1 MSTKKTF
8 ESFVNSMNE
17 NVDLYKVYKKVSG
30 KYSLRKPS
38 YWGDLFNQRA
48 SIPYRELTKYDKELH
63 SLDVYTTKEL
73 GCHSEYPLQSNFKV
87 QVPQV
92 FVLYCNTE
100 SGELGEY
107 YGMSILVNTEGATYP
122 RYACGM
128 PDFEPELHNFAN
140 GIPESYLNIVTTSA
154 QVLHEQMIVEGQ
166 FSWLTSDTNTQ
177 IGSERQNMITVF
189 MYDNMGNKWTEKDYD
204 GYGEFGGMD
213 YYDLVATMNGY
224 TEEDVKTMKGSFKAL
239 RQLGIDLAFG
249 KIKTKDKKKKTLFP
263 ALVEDPRFNWK
274 RHDFTQEAESD
285 PNQSWYQEEE
295 SDDDYDDD
303 YENGWYE
310 SNTVTEATVVM
321 DAIDPKSKTLKK
333 LLKKYNVKLKVLTM
347 NGPGGGWPEV
357 EMTGSREDLQSI
369 LADPNGWDDP
379 ELGEYIEESNILE
392 ARSINKISKEFGE
405 TVNKM
410 KDIVKIYI
418 AAEDGSDEKATTRQQ
433 LIDLTKKKKA
443 LTNELDDAVAGK
455 NKDVK
460 LVITEGVMS
469 DIHQMIGNHKSFDTF
484 QKEFFKEYGHKK
496 VMKKTPEFLEWLKAL
511 YNDFDYAAV
520 EAVETIEEKTYNK
533 KSLMKAMKQDDGM
546 IQLGNGQEYII
557 YAYDNGNDD
566 NDDMWG
572 DKTIFA
578 LDQDGGE
585 HEVKYTD
592 IVSYNESA
600 VNEAAKPKEVKAV
613 EKLIKAKGEEHFDV
627 EGTWLFNHNSYNDDQ
642 EETVQFSW
650 DAENGY
656 DVTDED
662 GRELYVGTDVKAAVK
677 AFKSVVDESA
687 VNEFGPMAGSG
698 NRNYSTN
705 DLVDRIGDLEDI
717 LISDRKAEREWEE
730 MSQNYLDGEK
740 GSEYWG
746 DLEDHE
752 IQDAITDAESLM
764 KKYRIKESVVNEG
777 NGQTVKE
784 FGDLLALLLDEDSGM
799 DIERAILAMDPK
811 KARVLEKQISTLYK
825 RLFDLTNQGF
835 DLREDSSAVVESAI
849 NEAKRAGL
857 SKKETLK
864 VAQKFADALTKLDGK
879 KYTVSSDYEEDSFD
893 LDVDGEE
900 YAGGSYN
907 INDDG
912 SVVNMA
918 TWNRK
923 TNVSPTYG
931 NMDDDIKTIIKTIKN
946 LKESLVAQYKRVMP
960 ENEASAF
967 ESKIQIK
974 RRYTDNHPAQ
984 TSGKTARVRNA
995 MIEALADGV
1004 LTEEE
1009 FNNILKE
1016 KSIDN
1021 KRWMKRNS
1029 KYFTVSE
1036 NGIGLSKFGKRILT
1050 GIKPVVNLTLESFI
1064 AEKANISGA
1073 YNDLENLLGTDMETM
1088 DDFQRI
1094 ENDGTWEEMSDF
1106 IEMAGDA
1113 EVLRRHKFKSQK
1125 DIDKLAKYV
1134 MGESV
1139 VNEAVSKSTKIY
1151 QIATPAPQSQLV
1163 LDLEELFSVY
1173 TGTDYR
1179 SIVPDFEED
1188 EGYES
1193 VLMFNL
1199 SKSDIKKIEDNIAD
1213 VLIWEYSIK
1222 KGKTITESVVN
1233 EANYIK
1239 FKGKKVDISSLEMED
1254 VDMKDYPDFSDAYFS
1269 YGEYSNGKEMTD
1281 EELSDFTDDNG
1292 DLANELAH
1300 DSLH

>member
-73 GCHSEYPLQSNFKV
+73 GCHNEYPLQSNFKV

-140 GIPESYLNIVTTSA
+140 GIPESYLNIVTTGA
-154 QVLHEQMIVEGQ
+154 QLLHEQMIVEGQ

-189 MYDNMGNKWTEKDYD
+189 MYDNMGNKWTEKDYE
-204 GYGEFGGMD
+204 GYGSFGGMD

-224 TEEDVKTMKGSFKAL
+224 TEEDVKTMKGSFKEL

-310 SNTVTEATVVM
+310 SNVTEAQKQLTIKDVEKAWDSVYGEDFEYEYAGVYGEIKRKYKGKITKAELHVLWYNKYGEDLQDEHSGFLDKLEENLNEATVVM
-321 DAIDPKSKTLKK
+321 DAMDPKSKILKK
-333 LLKKYNVKLKVLTM
+333 LLKKHKVTMKVLDPS
-347 NGPGGGWPEV
+347 GPSGWPEV
-357 EMTGSREDLQSI
+357 ELTGSREDLQSV

-496 VMKKTPEFLEWLKAL
+496 VMKKTPEFLQWLKAL
-511 YNDFDYAAV
+511 YNDFEYMAG
-520 EAVETIEEKTYNK
+520 EAIEEKYTK
-533 KSLMKAMKQDDGM
+533 KSLLKKLGDADDAM
-546 IQLGNGQEYII
+546 IQTGNGKEYII
-557 YAYDNGNDD
+557 YNPDSNNDD
-566 NDDMWG
+566 NAAMWH
-572 DKTIFA
+572 DKSVFA
-578 LDQDGGE
+578 VDQDGEE
-585 HEVKYTD
+585 HEIAYKD
-592 IVSYNESA
+592 IGLVMVESV
-600 VNEAAKPKEVKAV
+600 VNEALSKEQKMVETFLNKIAKE
-613 EKLIKAKGEEHFDV
+613 FD
-627 EGTWLFNHNSYNDDQ
+627 
-642 EETVQFSW
+642 
-650 DAENGY
+650 
-656 DVTDED
+656 
-662 GRELYVGTDVKAAVK
+662 
-677 AFKSVVDESA
+677 
-687 VNEFGPMAGSG
+687 
-698 NRNYSTN
+698 YS
-705 DLVDRIGDLEDI
+705 
-717 LISDRKAEREWEE
+717 
-730 MSQNYLDGEK
+730 
-740 GSEYWG
+740 
-746 DLEDHE
+746 
-752 IQDAITDAESLM
+752 IQDAVRFVKETISKMGLD
-764 KKYRIKESVVNEG
+764 ESVVNEG

-784 FGDLLALLLDEDSGM
+784 FGDLLALLLDEDNGM

-825 RLFDLTNQGF
+825 RLFDLTNDGF
-835 DLREDSSAVVESAI
+835 NLRED
-849 NEAKRAGL
+849 N
-857 SKKETLK
+857 
-864 VAQKFADALTKLDGK
+864 
-879 KYTVSSDYEEDSFD
+879 
-893 LDVDGEE
+893 
-900 YAGGSYN
+900 
-907 INDDG
+907 
-912 SVVNMA
+912 
-918 TWNRK
+918 
-923 TNVSPTYG
+923 
-931 NMDDDIKTIIKTIKN
+931 
-946 LKESLVAQYKRVMP
+946 
-960 ENEASAF
+960 
-967 ESKIQIK
+967 
-974 RRYTDNHPAQ
+974 
-984 TSGKTARVRNA
+984 
-995 MIEALADGV
+995 
-1004 LTEEE
+1004 
-1009 FNNILKE
+1009 
-1016 KSIDN
+1016 SI
-1021 KRWMKRNS
+1021 
-1029 KYFTVSE
+1029 
-1036 NGIGLSKFGKRILT
+1036 
-1050 GIKPVVNLTLESFI
+1050 
-1064 AEKANISGA
+1064 
-1073 YNDLENLLGTDMETM
+1073 
-1088 DDFQRI
+1088 
-1094 ENDGTWEEMSDF
+1094 
-1106 IEMAGDA
+1106 
-1113 EVLRRHKFKSQK
+1113 
-1125 DIDKLAKYV
+1125 
-1134 MGESV
+1134 
-1139 VNEAVSKSTKIY
+1139 VNEAVSRDTKIY
-1151 QIATPAPQSQLV
+1151 QIATPAPQSML
-1163 LDLEELFSVY
+1163 LEELEELF
-1173 TGTDYR
+1173 GDDYR
-1179 SIVPDFEED
+1179 NIVTEFKED

-1222 KGKTITESVVN
+1222 KGKKITESVVTEAKNDGNLDTIADYVKQVLDDGKSFMDIGKKLKGSYKYDFSTGMMPMYIIPVSGNKIVIINKKYVENGQADRVVGDIAIGLMESMVTEAKGFKNDEDFEEFLKEIDAMPEREVRKIMGKEYIDTPGFYQDEKDNYDDVIDFMISNMGANIYHQLEQWWELNVMKPGLRESKIQIKRRYTDNHPAQTSGRIAKVRNAMIEALADGVLTEEEFNNILKEKSIDNKRWMRRNSKYFTVSENGIGLSKFGKRILTGIKPVVSLTIESFISEKANISGAYNDLEDLLGTDMETMDDFQRIENDGTWEEMSDFIEMAGDVEVLRRYKFKSQKDIDKLAKYIMGESVVN

>member
-73 GCHSEYPLQSNFKV
+73 GCHNEYPLQSNFKV

-140 GIPESYLNIVTTSA
+140 GIPESYLNIVTTGA
-154 QVLHEQMIVEGQ
+154 QMLHEQMIVEGQ

-189 MYDNMGNKWTEKDYD
+189 MYDNMGNKWTEKDYE
-204 GYGEFGGMD
+204 GYGSFGGMD

-224 TEEDVKTMKGSFKAL
+224 TEEDVKTMKGSFKEL

-310 SNTVTEATVVM
+310 SNVTEAQKQLTIKDVEKAWDSAYGEDFEYEYAGVYGEIKRKYKGKITKAELHVLWYNKYGEDLQDEHSGFLDKLEENLNEATVVM

-333 LLKKYNVKLKVLTM
+333 LLKKYNVKMKVLTM
-347 NGPGGGWPEV
+347 NGPGGNWPEV
-357 EMTGSREDLQSI
+357 EMTGSREDLQSV

-496 VMKKTPEFLEWLKAL
+496 VMKKTPEFLQWLKAL
-511 YNDFDYAAV
+511 YNDFEYMAG
-520 EAVETIEEKTYNK
+520 EAIEEKYTK
-533 KSLMKAMKQDDGM
+533 KSLLKKLGDADDAM
-546 IQLGNGQEYII
+546 IQTGNGKEYII
-557 YAYDNGNDD
+557 YNPDSNNDD
-566 NDDMWG
+566 NAEMWH
-572 DKTIFA
+572 DKSVFA
-578 LDQDGGE
+578 VDQDGEE
-585 HEVKYTD
+585 HEIAYKD
-592 IVSYNESA
+592 I
-600 VNEAAKPKEVKAV
+600 
-613 EKLIKAKGEEHFDV
+613 G
-627 EGTWLFNHNSYNDDQ
+627 
-642 EETVQFSW
+642 
-650 DAENGY
+650 
-656 DVTDED
+656 
-662 GRELYVGTDVKAAVK
+662 
-677 AFKSVVDESA
+677 
-687 VNEFGPMAGSG
+687 
-698 NRNYSTN
+698 
-705 DLVDRIGDLEDI
+705 LV
-717 LISDRKAEREWEE
+717 
-730 MSQNYLDGEK
+730 M
-740 GSEYWG
+740 
-746 DLEDHE
+746 
-752 IQDAITDAESLM
+752 
-764 KKYRIKESVVNEG
+764 
-777 NGQTVKE
+777 
-784 FGDLLALLLDEDSGM
+784 
-799 DIERAILAMDPK
+799 
-811 KARVLEKQISTLYK
+811 
-825 RLFDLTNQGF
+825 
-835 DLREDSSAVVESAI
+835 VESAI
-849 NEAKRAGL
+849 NEGVKGYKVGPELKDFDGMDFDKAQYVISNDSDFSSAVDADDWKPMLKIVQNSKYKQKLRKFLIHSDKDMENFAKWL
-857 SKKETLK
+857 SSGDHMKSESVTEAKNDGNLDTI
-864 VAQKFADALTKLDGK
+864 ADYVKQVLDDGK
-879 KYTVSSDYEEDSFD
+879 SFMDIGKKLKGAYKYDFSTGMMPMYIIPVSGNKIVIINKKYVENGQADRVVGDIAIGLMESMVTEAKGFKNDEDFEEF
-893 LDVDGEE
+893 
-900 YAGGSYN
+900 
-907 INDDG
+907 
-912 SVVNMA
+912 
-918 TWNRK
+918 
-923 TNVSPTYG
+923 
-931 NMDDDIKTIIKTIKN
+931 
-946 LKESLVAQYKRVMP
+946 LKEIDAMP
-960 ENEASAF
+960 ERAVRKIMGKEYIDTPGFYQDEKDNYDDVIDFMISNMGANIYHQLEQWWELNVMKPGLR

-984 TSGKTARVRNA
+984 TSGRIAKVRNA

-1021 KRWMKRNS
+1021 KRWMRRNS

-1036 NGIGLSKFGKRILT
+1036 NGISLSKFGKRILT

-1064 AEKANISGA
+1064 
-1073 YNDLENLLGTDMETM
+1073 
-1088 DDFQRI
+1088 
-1094 ENDGTWEEMSDF
+1094 
-1106 IEMAGDA
+1106 
-1113 EVLRRHKFKSQK
+1113 
-1125 DIDKLAKYV
+1125 
-1134 MGESV
+1134 
-1139 VNEAVSKSTKIY
+1139 
-1151 QIATPAPQSQLV
+1151 
-1163 LDLEELFSVY
+1163 
-1173 TGTDYR
+1173 
-1179 SIVPDFEED
+1179 
-1188 EGYES
+1188 
-1193 VLMFNL
+1193 
-1199 SKSDIKKIEDNIAD
+1199 
-1213 VLIWEYSIK
+1213 
-1222 KGKTITESVVN
+1222 N

>member
-38 YWGDLFNQRA
+38 YWGDLFNQRG

-73 GCHSEYPLQSNFKV
+73 GCHNEYPLQSNFKV

-140 GIPESYLNIVTTSA
+140 GIPESYLNIVTTGA
-154 QVLHEQMIVEGQ
+154 QLLHEQMIVEGQ

-189 MYDNMGNKWTEKDYD
+189 MYDNMGNKWTEKDYE
-204 GYGEFGGMD
+204 GYGSFGGMD

-224 TEEDVKTMKGSFKAL
+224 TEEDVKTMKGSFKEL

-310 SNTVTEATVVM
+310 SKVNEAVNSKAYVKAGKLGYNDQFLAGRSLSWTLSVDLGLKATDQFVGPWLGFDHVSLYAIGKKGGTILD
-321 DAIDPKSKTLKK
+321 DALTGKYTYDELKAAASDFLGIK
-333 LLKKYNVKLKVLTM
+333 ESM
-347 NGPGGGWPEV
+347 N
-357 EMTGSREDLQSI
+357 
-369 LADPNGWDDP
+369 
-379 ELGEYIEESNILE
+379 E

-496 VMKKTPEFLEWLKAL
+496 VMKKTPEFLQWLKAL
-511 YNDFDYAAV
+511 YNDFEYTSG
-520 EAVETIEEKTYNK
+520 EAIKEKYTK
-533 KSLMKAMKQDDGM
+533 KSLLKKLGDADDAM
-546 IQLGNGQEYII
+546 IQTGNGKEYII
-557 YAYDNGNDD
+557 YNPDSNNDD
-566 NDDMWG
+566 NAEMWHA
-572 DKTIFA
+572 KSVFA
-578 LDQDGGE
+578 VDQDGEE
-585 HEVKYTD
+585 HEIAYKD
-592 IVSYNESA
+592 IGLVMVESV
-600 VNEAAKPKEVKAV
+600 VNEALSKEQKMVETFLNKIAKE
-613 EKLIKAKGEEHFDV
+613 FD
-627 EGTWLFNHNSYNDDQ
+627 
-642 EETVQFSW
+642 
-650 DAENGY
+650 
-656 DVTDED
+656 
-662 GRELYVGTDVKAAVK
+662 
-677 AFKSVVDESA
+677 
-687 VNEFGPMAGSG
+687 
-698 NRNYSTN
+698 YS
-705 DLVDRIGDLEDI
+705 
-717 LISDRKAEREWEE
+717 
-730 MSQNYLDGEK
+730 
-740 GSEYWG
+740 
-746 DLEDHE
+746 
-752 IQDAITDAESLM
+752 IQDAVRFVKETISKMGLD
-764 KKYRIKESVVNEG
+764 ESVVNEG

-825 RLFDLTNQGF
+825 RLFDLTNDGF
-835 DLREDSSAVVESAI
+835 NLRED
-849 NEAKRAGL
+849 N
-857 SKKETLK
+857 
-864 VAQKFADALTKLDGK
+864 
-879 KYTVSSDYEEDSFD
+879 
-893 LDVDGEE
+893 
-900 YAGGSYN
+900 
-907 INDDG
+907 
-912 SVVNMA
+912 
-918 TWNRK
+918 
-923 TNVSPTYG
+923 
-931 NMDDDIKTIIKTIKN
+931 
-946 LKESLVAQYKRVMP
+946 
-960 ENEASAF
+960 
-967 ESKIQIK
+967 
-974 RRYTDNHPAQ
+974 
-984 TSGKTARVRNA
+984 
-995 MIEALADGV
+995 
-1004 LTEEE
+1004 
-1009 FNNILKE
+1009 
-1016 KSIDN
+1016 SI
-1021 KRWMKRNS
+1021 
-1029 KYFTVSE
+1029 
-1036 NGIGLSKFGKRILT
+1036 
-1050 GIKPVVNLTLESFI
+1050 
-1064 AEKANISGA
+1064 
-1073 YNDLENLLGTDMETM
+1073 
-1088 DDFQRI
+1088 
-1094 ENDGTWEEMSDF
+1094 
-1106 IEMAGDA
+1106 
-1113 EVLRRHKFKSQK
+1113 
-1125 DIDKLAKYV
+1125 
-1134 MGESV
+1134 
-1139 VNEAVSKSTKIY
+1139 VNEAVSRDTKIY
-1151 QIATPAPQSQLV
+1151 QIATPAPQSMIKEE
-1163 LDLEELFSVY
+1163 LEELF
-1173 TGTDYR
+1173 GDDYR
-1179 SIVPDFEED
+1179 NIVTEFKED

-1222 KGKTITESVVN
+1222 KGKTITESVVTEAKNDGNLDTIADYVKQVLDDGKSFMDIGKKLKGSYKYDFSTGMMPMYIIPVSGNKIVIINKKYVENGQADRIVGDIAIGLMESKIQIKRRYTDNHPAQTSGRIAKVRNAMIEALADGILTEEEFNNILKEKSIDNKRWMRRNSKYFTVSENGIGLSKFGKRILTGIKPVVPVVSLTIESFISEKANISGAYNDLEDLLGTDMETMDDFQRIENDGTWEEMSDFIEMAGDVEVLRRYKFKSQKDIDKLAKYIMGESVVN

>member
-38 YWGDLFNQRA
+38 YWGDLFNQRG

-140 GIPESYLNIVTTSA
+140 GIPESYLNIVTTGA
-154 QVLHEQMIVEGQ
+154 QLLHEQMIVEGQ

-189 MYDNMGNKWTEKDYD
+189 MYDNMGNKWTEKDYE
-204 GYGEFGGMD
+204 GYGSFGGMD

-224 TEEDVKTMKGSFKAL
+224 TEEDVKTMKGSFKEL

-310 SNTVTEATVVM
+310 SKVTEAQKQLTIKDVEKAWDSVYGEDFEYEYAGVYGEIKRKYKGKITKAELHVLWYNKYGEDLQDEHSGFLDKLEENLNEATVVM
-321 DAIDPKSKTLKK
+321 DAMDPKSKILKK
-333 LLKKYNVKLKVLTM
+333 LLKKHKVTMKVLDPS
-347 NGPGGGWPEV
+347 GPSGWPEV
-357 EMTGSREDLQSI
+357 ELTGSREDLQSV

-496 VMKKTPEFLEWLKAL
+496 VMKKTPEFLQWLKAL
-511 YNDFDYAAV
+511 YNDFEYMAG
-520 EAVETIEEKTYNK
+520 EAIEEKYTK
-533 KSLMKAMKQDDGM
+533 KSLLKKLGDADDAM
-546 IQLGNGQEYII
+546 IQTGNGKEYII
-557 YAYDNGNDD
+557 YNPDSNNDD
-566 NDDMWG
+566 NAEMWH
-572 DKTIFA
+572 DKSVFA
-578 LDQDGGE
+578 VDQDGEE
-585 HEVKYTD
+585 HEIAYKD
-592 IVSYNESA
+592 I
-600 VNEAAKPKEVKAV
+600 
-613 EKLIKAKGEEHFDV
+613 G
-627 EGTWLFNHNSYNDDQ
+627 
-642 EETVQFSW
+642 
-650 DAENGY
+650 
-656 DVTDED
+656 
-662 GRELYVGTDVKAAVK
+662 
-677 AFKSVVDESA
+677 
-687 VNEFGPMAGSG
+687 
-698 NRNYSTN
+698 
-705 DLVDRIGDLEDI
+705 LV
-717 LISDRKAEREWEE
+717 
-730 MSQNYLDGEK
+730 MV
-740 GSEYWG
+740 
-746 DLEDHE
+746 
-752 IQDAITDAESLM
+752 
-764 KKYRIKESVVNEG
+764 ESVVNEALSKEQKMVETFL
-777 NGQTVKE
+777 NKIAKEFDYSIQDAVRFVKE
-784 FGDLLALLLDEDSGM
+784 TISKMGLD
-799 DIERAILAMDPK
+799 
-811 KARVLEKQISTLYK
+811 
-825 RLFDLTNQGF
+825 
-835 DLREDSSAVVESAI
+835 
-849 NEAKRAGL
+849 
-857 SKKETLK
+857 
-864 VAQKFADALTKLDGK
+864 
-879 KYTVSSDYEEDSFD
+879 
-893 LDVDGEE
+893 
-900 YAGGSYN
+900 
-907 INDDG
+907 
-912 SVVNMA
+912 
-918 TWNRK
+918 
-923 TNVSPTYG
+923 
-931 NMDDDIKTIIKTIKN
+931 
-946 LKESLVAQYKRVMP
+946 
-960 ENEASAF
+960 
-967 ESKIQIK
+967 
-974 RRYTDNHPAQ
+974 
-984 TSGKTARVRNA
+984 
-995 MIEALADGV
+995 
-1004 LTEEE
+1004 
-1009 FNNILKE
+1009 
-1016 KSIDN
+1016 
-1021 KRWMKRNS
+1021 
-1029 KYFTVSE
+1029 
-1036 NGIGLSKFGKRILT
+1036 
-1050 GIKPVVNLTLESFI
+1050 
-1064 AEKANISGA
+1064 
-1073 YNDLENLLGTDMETM
+1073 
-1088 DDFQRI
+1088 
-1094 ENDGTWEEMSDF
+1094 
-1106 IEMAGDA
+1106 
-1113 EVLRRHKFKSQK
+1113 
-1125 DIDKLAKYV
+1125 
-1134 MGESV
+1134 ESV
-1139 VNEAVSKSTKIY
+1139 VNEAVSRDTKIY
-1151 QIATPAPQSQLV
+1151 QIATPAPQSML
-1163 LDLEELFSVY
+1163 LEELEELF
-1173 TGTDYR
+1173 GDDYR
-1179 SIVPDFEED
+1179 NIVTEFKED

-1222 KGKTITESVVN
+1222 KGKKITESVVTEAKNDGNLDTIADYVKQVLDDGKSFMDIGKKLKGAYKYDFSTGMMPMYIIPVSGNKIVIINKKYVENGQADRVVGDIAIGLMESMVTEARGFKNDEDFEEFLKEIDAMPEREVRKIMGKEYIDTPGFYQDEKDNYDDVIDFMISNMGANIYHQLEQWWELNVMKPGLRESKIQIKRRYTDNHPAQTSGRIAKVRNAMIEALADGVLTEEEFNNILKEKSIDNKRWMRRNSKYFTVSENGIGLSKFGKRILTGIKPVVSLTIESFISEKADISGAYNDLEDLLGTDMETMDDFQRIENDGTWEEMSDFIEMAGDVEVFRRYKFKSQKDIDKLAKYIMGESVVN

>member
-8 ESFVNSMNE
+8 ENFVNSMNE

-48 SIPYRELTKYDKELH
+48 SIPYRELRKFDKELN

-73 GCHSEYPLQSNFKV
+73 GCHNEYPLQSNFKV

-100 SGELGEY
+100 GGELGEF

-140 GIPESYLNIVTTSA
+140 GIPESYLNIVTTGA
-154 QVLHEQMIVEGQ
+154 QLLHEQMIVEGQ

-177 IGSERQNMITVF
+177 IGSEKQNMITVF
-189 MYDNMGNKWTEKDYD
+189 MYDNMGNKWTEKDYE

-285 PNQSWYQEEE
+285 PNQSWFQEEE

-310 SNTVTEATVVM
+310 SKVTEATVVM

-333 LLKKYNVKLKVLTM
+333 LLKKYNVKMKVLTM
-347 NGPGGGWPEV
+347 NGPGGGHPEV
-357 EMTGSREDLQSI
+357 EMTGSREDLQSV

-433 LIDLTKKKKA
+433 LIDLTQKKKA
-443 LTNELDDAVAGK
+443 LVKELDDAVAGK

-460 LVITEGVMS
+460 LVISEGVMS

-511 YNDFDYAAV
+511 YNDFEYAV
-520 EAVETIEEKTYNK
+520 EEKYTK
-533 KSLMKAMKQDDGM
+533 KSLLKKLGDADDAM
-546 IQLGNGQEYII
+546 IQTGNGKEYII
-557 YAYDNGNDD
+557 YNPDSNNDD
-566 NDDMWG
+566 NAAMWH
-572 DKTIFA
+572 DKSVFA

-585 HEVKYTD
+585 HEIAYKD
-592 IVSYNESA
+592 IGLVMVESA
-600 VNEAAKPKEVKAV
+600 VNEA
-613 EKLIKAKGEEHFDV
+613 
-627 EGTWLFNHNSYNDDQ
+627 
-642 EETVQFSW
+642 
-650 DAENGY
+650 
-656 DVTDED
+656 
-662 GRELYVGTDVKAAVK
+662 
-677 AFKSVVDESA
+677 
-687 VNEFGPMAGSG
+687 
-698 NRNYSTN
+698 
-705 DLVDRIGDLEDI
+705 
-717 LISDRKAEREWEE
+717 
-730 MSQNYLDGEK
+730 
-740 GSEYWG
+740 
-746 DLEDHE
+746 
-752 IQDAITDAESLM
+752 
-764 KKYRIKESVVNEG
+764 

-784 FGDLLALLLDEDSGM
+784 FGDLLALLLDEDSGL
-799 DIERAILAMDPK
+799 DIERAIIEMDPK
-811 KARVLEKQISTLYK
+811 KARVLQKQISTLYK
-825 RLFDLTNQGF
+825 KLFDLTNDGF
-835 DLREDSSAVVESAI
+835 NLREDNSI
-849 NEAKRAGL
+849 
-857 SKKETLK
+857 
-864 VAQKFADALTKLDGK
+864 
-879 KYTVSSDYEEDSFD
+879 
-893 LDVDGEE
+893 
-900 YAGGSYN
+900 
-907 INDDG
+907 
-912 SVVNMA
+912 VN
-918 TWNRK
+918 
-923 TNVSPTYG
+923 
-931 NMDDDIKTIIKTIKN
+931 
-946 LKESLVAQYKRVMP
+946 
-960 ENEASAF
+960 
-967 ESKIQIK
+967 
-974 RRYTDNHPAQ
+974 
-984 TSGKTARVRNA
+984 
-995 MIEALADGV
+995 
-1004 LTEEE
+1004 
-1009 FNNILKE
+1009 
-1016 KSIDN
+1016 
-1021 KRWMKRNS
+1021 
-1029 KYFTVSE
+1029 
-1036 NGIGLSKFGKRILT
+1036 
-1050 GIKPVVNLTLESFI
+1050 
-1064 AEKANISGA
+1064 
-1073 YNDLENLLGTDMETM
+1073 
-1088 DDFQRI
+1088 
-1094 ENDGTWEEMSDF
+1094 
-1106 IEMAGDA
+1106 
-1113 EVLRRHKFKSQK
+1113 
-1125 DIDKLAKYV
+1125 
-1134 MGESV
+1134 ESV
-1139 VNEAVSKSTKIY
+1139 SRSTKIY

-1179 SIVPDFEED
+1179 SIVIEFKED

-1222 KGKTITESVVN
+1222 KGKTITESVVAEDIETIGN
-1233 EANYIK
+1233 LNHMAHTDLERIADYADMIKDRMSKGQDLDAWMYHKISDSVSNLNSVHDTMDGTDGVVESKIQIKRRYTDNHPAQTSGRIAKVRNAMIEALADGVLTEEEFNNILKEKSIDNKRWMRRNSKYFTVSENGISLSKFGKRILTGIKPVVSLTLESFISENTESVVTEKEGVKHYTEDGKEWTGPTHKMPDGTLMTQNPHNEDSEKLFHKEDLKESTINEWGSSDQNIFNKSMHKEMGSPRKMPSPFDDKLRDVAADNVDHYWDDWDEYDTDRDGLIDNAVRGYLRSFFKKDFEMMQKMFASNNITEANYIK

-1281 EELSDFTDDNG
+1281 EELSNFTDDNL

>member
-128 PDFEPELHNFAN
+128 PDFEPELHNFVN
-140 GIPESYLNIVTTSA
+140 GIPESYLNIVTTGA
-154 QVLHEQMIVEGQ
+154 QLLHEQMIVEGQ

-189 MYDNMGNKWTEKDYD
+189 MYDNIGNKWTEKDYE

-224 TEEDVKTMKGSFKAL
+224 TEEDVKTMKGSFKEL

-274 RHDFTQEAESD
+274 RHDFTEEAESD
-285 PNQSWYQEEE
+285 PNQSWYQEPEY
-295 SDDDYDDD
+295 DDYEDDDD

-310 SNTVTEATVVM
+310 SKVTEAKKLTIKDVEKAWDFSYGEDFEYEYGSVYVEIMGKYKGKITKDELAKIWDDKYGEDLQSEHGGFFDKLDENLNEATVVM

-333 LLKKYNVKLKVLTM
+333 LLKKYNVKMKVLTM
-347 NGPGGGWPEV
+347 NGPGGNWPEV
-357 EMTGSREDLQSI
+357 EMTGSREDLQSV

-418 AAEDGSDEKATTRQQ
+418 AAEDGSDEKAATRQQ
-433 LIDLTKKKKA
+433 LIDLTAKKKA

-460 LVITEGVMS
+460 LVISEGVMS
-469 DIHQMIGNHKSFDTF
+469 DIHKMIGNHKSFDTF

-511 YNDFDYAAV
+511 YNDFEYTSG
-520 EAVETIEEKTYNK
+520 EAVEERYTK
-533 KSLMKAMKQDDGM
+533 KSLLKKLGDADDAM
-546 IQLGNGQEYII
+546 IQTGNGKEYII
-557 YAYDNGNDD
+557 YNPDSNNDD
-566 NDDMWG
+566 NAAMWH
-572 DKTIFA
+572 DKSVFA

-585 HEVKYTD
+585 HEIAYKD
-592 IVSYNESA
+592 IGLVMVESA
-600 VNEAAKPKEVKAV
+600 VNE
-613 EKLIKAKGEEHFDV
+613 DV
-627 EGTWLFNHNSYNDDQ
+627 Y
-642 EETVQFSW
+642 
-650 DAENGY
+650 A
-656 DVTDED
+656 
-662 GRELYVGTDVKAAVK
+662 
-677 AFKSVVDESA
+677 
-687 VNEFGPMAGSG
+687 
-698 NRNYSTN
+698 
-705 DLVDRIGDLEDI
+705 DLEDTI
-717 LISDRKAEREWEE
+717 SNMEFDAYQNLASEFGIDAEDPNEMMDFIQNELDKKGAKLLIK
-730 MSQNYLDGEK
+730 NIEK
-740 GSEYWG
+740 GVY
-746 DLEDHE
+746 
-752 IQDAITDAESLM
+752 
-764 KKYRIKESVVNEG
+764 
-777 NGQTVKE
+777 
-784 FGDLLALLLDEDSGM
+784 
-799 DIERAILAMDPK
+799 
-811 KARVLEKQISTLYK
+811 
-825 RLFDLTNQGF
+825 
-835 DLREDSSAVVESAI
+835 
-849 NEAKRAGL
+849 
-857 SKKETLK
+857 
-864 VAQKFADALTKLDGK
+864 
-879 KYTVSSDYEEDSFD
+879 
-893 LDVDGEE
+893 
-900 YAGGSYN
+900 
-907 INDDG
+907 
-912 SVVNMA
+912 
-918 TWNRK
+918 
-923 TNVSPTYG
+923 
-931 NMDDDIKTIIKTIKN
+931 
-946 LKESLVAQYKRVMP
+946 ESLVNEKDDAGDHLDNLADLVGKAKDFFAIGKELKAGKYKYDYSDSMMPMYTIKADGFKFAILNKRYVDGGDREVGEIAIGLMESMVIEAKGFKNDEDFEEFLKEIDAMP
-960 ENEASAF
+960 ERAVRKIMGKEYIDTPGFYQDEKDNYDDVIDFMISNMGANIYHQLEQWWELNVMKPGLR

-984 TSGKTARVRNA
+984 TSGRTAKVRNA

-1021 KRWMKRNS
+1021 KRWMRRNS

-1050 GIKPVVNLTLESFI
+1050 GIKPVVSLTLESFI
-1064 AEKANISGA
+1064 
-1073 YNDLENLLGTDMETM
+1073 
-1088 DDFQRI
+1088 
-1094 ENDGTWEEMSDF
+1094 
-1106 IEMAGDA
+1106 
-1113 EVLRRHKFKSQK
+1113 
-1125 DIDKLAKYV
+1125 
-1134 MGESV
+1134 
-1139 VNEAVSKSTKIY
+1139 
-1151 QIATPAPQSQLV
+1151 
-1163 LDLEELFSVY
+1163 
-1173 TGTDYR
+1173 
-1179 SIVPDFEED
+1179 
-1188 EGYES
+1188 
-1193 VLMFNL
+1193 
-1199 SKSDIKKIEDNIAD
+1199 
-1213 VLIWEYSIK
+1213 
-1222 KGKTITESVVN
+1222 N

-1254 VDMKDYPDFSDAYFS
+1254 VDMKDYPDFTDAFFS

-1281 EELSDFTDDNG
+1281 EELSDFTDDNP

>member
-140 GIPESYLNIVTTSA
+140 GIPESYLNIVTTGA
-154 QVLHEQMIVEGQ
+154 QLLHEQMIVEGQ
-166 FSWLTSDTNTQ
+166 FSWLTYDTNTQ

-189 MYDNMGNKWTEKDYD
+189 MYDNMGNKWTEKDYE

-224 TEEDVKTMKGSFKAL
+224 TEEDVKTMKGSFKEL

-274 RHDFTQEAESD
+274 RHDFTEEAESD
-285 PNQSWYQEEE
+285 PNQSWYQEPEY
-295 SDDDYDDD
+295 DDYEDDDD

-310 SNTVTEATVVM
+310 SKVTEAKKLTIKDVEKAWDFSYGEDFEYEYGSVYVEIMGKYKGKITKDELAKIWDDKYGEDLQSEHGGFFDKLDENLNEATVVM

-333 LLKKYNVKLKVLTM
+333 LLKKYNVKMKVLTM
-347 NGPGGGWPEV
+347 NGPGGNWPEV
-357 EMTGSREDLQSI
+357 EMTGSREDLQSV

-418 AAEDGSDEKATTRQQ
+418 AAEDGSDEKAATRQQ
-433 LIDLTKKKKA
+433 LIDLTAKKKA

-460 LVITEGVMS
+460 LVISEGVMS

-511 YNDFDYAAV
+511 YNDFEYTSG
-520 EAVETIEEKTYNK
+520 EAVEERYTK
-533 KSLMKAMKQDDGM
+533 KSLLKKLGDADDAM
-546 IQLGNGQEYII
+546 IQTGNGKEYII
-557 YAYDNGNDD
+557 YNPDSNNDD
-566 NDDMWG
+566 NAAMWH
-572 DKTIFA
+572 DKSVFA

-585 HEVKYTD
+585 HEIAYKD
-592 IVSYNESA
+592 IGLVMVESA
-600 VNEAAKPKEVKAV
+600 VNE
-613 EKLIKAKGEEHFDV
+613 DV
-627 EGTWLFNHNSYNDDQ
+627 Y
-642 EETVQFSW
+642 
-650 DAENGY
+650 A
-656 DVTDED
+656 
-662 GRELYVGTDVKAAVK
+662 
-677 AFKSVVDESA
+677 
-687 VNEFGPMAGSG
+687 
-698 NRNYSTN
+698 
-705 DLVDRIGDLEDI
+705 DLEDA
-717 LISDRKAEREWEE
+717 ISDMEPDAYQNLAFEFGIDAEDPNE
-730 MSQNYLDGEK
+730 MMDFIQNELDKKGAKLLIKNIEK
-740 GSEYWG
+740 GVY
-746 DLEDHE
+746 
-752 IQDAITDAESLM
+752 
-764 KKYRIKESVVNEG
+764 
-777 NGQTVKE
+777 
-784 FGDLLALLLDEDSGM
+784 
-799 DIERAILAMDPK
+799 
-811 KARVLEKQISTLYK
+811 
-825 RLFDLTNQGF
+825 
-835 DLREDSSAVVESAI
+835 
-849 NEAKRAGL
+849 
-857 SKKETLK
+857 
-864 VAQKFADALTKLDGK
+864 
-879 KYTVSSDYEEDSFD
+879 
-893 LDVDGEE
+893 
-900 YAGGSYN
+900 
-907 INDDG
+907 
-912 SVVNMA
+912 
-918 TWNRK
+918 
-923 TNVSPTYG
+923 
-931 NMDDDIKTIIKTIKN
+931 
-946 LKESLVAQYKRVMP
+946 ESLVNEKDDAGDHLDNLADLVGKAKDFFAIGKELKAGKYKYDYSDSMMPMYTIKADGFKFAILNKRYVDGGDREVGEIAIGLMESMVIEAKGFKNDEDFEEFLKEIDAMP
-960 ENEASAF
+960 ERAVRKIMGKEYIDTPGFYQDEKDNYDDVIDFMISNMGANIYHQLEQWWELNVMKPGLR

-984 TSGKTARVRNA
+984 TSGRTAKVRNA

-1021 KRWMKRNS
+1021 KRWMRRNS

-1050 GIKPVVNLTLESFI
+1050 GIKPVVSLTLESFI
-1064 AEKANISGA
+1064 
-1073 YNDLENLLGTDMETM
+1073 
-1088 DDFQRI
+1088 
-1094 ENDGTWEEMSDF
+1094 
-1106 IEMAGDA
+1106 
-1113 EVLRRHKFKSQK
+1113 
-1125 DIDKLAKYV
+1125 
-1134 MGESV
+1134 
-1139 VNEAVSKSTKIY
+1139 
-1151 QIATPAPQSQLV
+1151 
-1163 LDLEELFSVY
+1163 
-1173 TGTDYR
+1173 
-1179 SIVPDFEED
+1179 
-1188 EGYES
+1188 
-1193 VLMFNL
+1193 
-1199 SKSDIKKIEDNIAD
+1199 
-1213 VLIWEYSIK
+1213 
-1222 KGKTITESVVN
+1222 N

-1254 VDMKDYPDFSDAYFS
+1254 VDMKDYPDFTDAFFS

-1281 EELSDFTDDNG
+1281 EELSDFTDDNP

>member
-73 GCHSEYPLQSNFKV
+73 GCHNEYPMQSNFKV

-128 PDFEPELHNFAN
+128 PDFEPELHNFVN
-140 GIPESYLNIVTTSA
+140 GIPESYLNIVTTGA
-154 QVLHEQMIVEGQ
+154 QLLHEQMIAEGQ
-166 FSWLTSDTNTQ
+166 FSWMTQDTGDQ
-177 IGSERQNMITVF
+177 IGSEPQNIIDVY
-189 MYDNMGNKWTEKDYD
+189 MYDNQGNSWKERDYE
-204 GYGEFGGMD
+204 GYGKFGGMD

-224 TEEDVKTMKGSFKAL
+224 TEEDVKTMKGSFKEL

-249 KIKTKDKKKKTLFP
+249 KIKTKDKKRKTLFP
-263 ALVEDPRFNWK
+263 ALVTDPRFNWK

-295 SDDDYDDD
+295 YDD
-303 YENGWYE
+303 YEDDYGWDE

-405 TVNKM
+405 TVGKM

-433 LIDLTKKKKA
+433 LVDLTQKKKA
-443 LTNELDDAVAGK
+443 LVKELDDAVAGK
-455 NKDVK
+455 DKDVK
-460 LVITEGVMS
+460 LVISEGVMS

-511 YNDFDYAAV
+511 YNDFEYAV
-520 EAVETIEEKTYNK
+520 EEKYTK
-533 KSLMKAMKQDDGM
+533 KSLLKKLGDADDAM
-546 IQLGNGQEYII
+546 IQTGNGKEYII
-557 YAYDNGNDD
+557 YNPDSNNDD
-566 NDDMWG
+566 NAAMWH
-572 DKTIFA
+572 DKSVFA
-578 LDQDGGE
+578 VDQDGEE
-585 HEVKYTD
+585 HEIAYKDIGLVMVESTVTEAVKYIDTD
-592 IVSYNESA
+592 KTVDGNKLVKFS
-600 VNEAAKPKEVKAV
+600 KPISRDKW
-613 EKLIKAKGEEHFDV
+613 IKANKDKV
-627 EGTWLFNHNSYNDDQ
+627 ISVPNSTVINTDQ
-642 EETVQFSW
+642 
-650 DAENGY
+650 
-656 DVTDED
+656 
-662 GRELYVGTDVKAAVK
+662 GREVG
-677 AFKSVVDESA
+677 SSR
-687 VNEFGPMAGSG
+687 GP
-698 NRNYSTN
+698 YY
-705 DLVDRIGDLEDI
+705 
-717 LISDRKAEREWEE
+717 LI
-730 MSQNYLDGEK
+730 
-740 GSEYWG
+740 
-746 DLEDHE
+746 
-752 IQDAITDAESLM
+752 
-764 KKYRIKESVVNEG
+764 IKESVVTEAKNDGNLDTIADYVQQVLDDGKSFMDIGKKLKGAYKYDFSTGMMPMYIIPVSGNKIVIINKKYVE
-777 NGQTVKE
+777 NGQADRIV
-784 FGDLLALLLDEDSGM
+784 GD
-799 DIERAILAMDPK
+799 IAIGLM
-811 KARVLEKQISTLYK
+811 
-825 RLFDLTNQGF
+825 
-835 DLREDSSAVVESAI
+835 ESHV
-849 NEAKRAGL
+849 
-857 SKKETLK
+857 T
-864 VAQKFADALTKLDGK
+864 
-879 KYTVSSDYEEDSFD
+879 
-893 LDVDGEE
+893 
-900 YAGGSYN
+900 
-907 INDDG
+907 
-912 SVVNMA
+912 
-918 TWNRK
+918 
-923 TNVSPTYG
+923 
-931 NMDDDIKTIIKTIKN
+931 
-946 LKESLVAQYKRVMP
+946 
-960 ENEASAF
+960 

-984 TSGKTARVRNA
+984 TSGRTAKVRNA
-995 MIEALADGV
+995 MIEALADGI

-1021 KRWMKRNS
+1021 KRWMRRNS

-1036 NGIGLSKFGKRILT
+1036 NGISLSKYGKRILT
-1050 GIKPVVNLTLESFI
+1050 GIKPVVSLTLESFI
-1064 AEKANISGA
+1064 SEKANISGA
-1073 YNDLENLLGTDMETM
+1073 YNDLEHLLGTDMETM

-1106 IEMAGDA
+1106 IEMAGDV

-1125 DIDKLAKYV
+1125 DIDKLAKYI
-1134 MGESV
+1134 MG
-1139 VNEAVSKSTKIY
+1139 
-1151 QIATPAPQSQLV
+1151 
-1163 LDLEELFSVY
+1163 
-1173 TGTDYR
+1173 
-1179 SIVPDFEED
+1179 
-1188 EGYES
+1188 
-1193 VLMFNL
+1193 
-1199 SKSDIKKIEDNIAD
+1199 
-1213 VLIWEYSIK
+1213 
-1222 KGKTITESVVN
+1222 ESVVN

-1254 VDMKDYPDFSDAYFS
+1254 VDMKDYPDFTDAFFS

-1281 EELSDFTDDNG
+1281 EELSDFQDENM

>member
-73 GCHSEYPLQSNFKV
+73 GCHNEYPLQSNFKV

-128 PDFEPELHNFAN
+128 PDFEPELHNFVN
-140 GIPESYLNIVTTSA
+140 GIPESYLNIVTTGA
-154 QVLHEQMIVEGQ
+154 QLLHEQMIVEGQ

-189 MYDNMGNKWTEKDYD
+189 MYDNMGNKWTEKDYE

-224 TEEDVKTMKGSFKAL
+224 TEEDVKTMKGSFKEL

-274 RHDFTQEAESD
+274 RHDFTEEAESD
-285 PNQSWYQEEE
+285 PNQSWYQEPEY
-295 SDDDYDDD
+295 DDYEDDDD

-310 SNTVTEATVVM
+310 SKVTEAKKLTIKDVEKAWDFSYGEDFEYEYGSVYVEIMGKYKGKITKDELAKIWDDKYGEDLQSEHGGFFDKLDENLNEATVVM

-333 LLKKYNVKLKVLTM
+333 LLKKYNVKMKVLTM
-347 NGPGGGWPEV
+347 NGPGGNWPEV
-357 EMTGSREDLQSI
+357 EMTGSREDLQSV

-418 AAEDGSDEKATTRQQ
+418 AAEDGSDEKAATRQQ
-433 LIDLTKKKKA
+433 LIDLTAKKKA

-460 LVITEGVMS
+460 LVISEGVMS

-511 YNDFDYAAV
+511 YNDFEYTSG
-520 EAVETIEEKTYNK
+520 EAVEERYTK
-533 KSLMKAMKQDDGM
+533 KSLLKKLGDADDAM
-546 IQLGNGQEYII
+546 IQTGNGKEYII
-557 YAYDNGNDD
+557 YNPDSNNDD
-566 NDDMWG
+566 NAAMWH
-572 DKTIFA
+572 DKSVFA

-585 HEVKYTD
+585 HEIAYKD
-592 IVSYNESA
+592 IGLVMVESA
-600 VNEAAKPKEVKAV
+600 VNE
-613 EKLIKAKGEEHFDV
+613 DV
-627 EGTWLFNHNSYNDDQ
+627 Y
-642 EETVQFSW
+642 
-650 DAENGY
+650 A
-656 DVTDED
+656 
-662 GRELYVGTDVKAAVK
+662 
-677 AFKSVVDESA
+677 
-687 VNEFGPMAGSG
+687 
-698 NRNYSTN
+698 
-705 DLVDRIGDLEDI
+705 DLEDTI
-717 LISDRKAEREWEE
+717 SNMEFDAYQNLASEFGIDAEDPNEMMDFIQNELDKKGAKLLIK
-730 MSQNYLDGEK
+730 NIEK
-740 GSEYWG
+740 GVY
-746 DLEDHE
+746 
-752 IQDAITDAESLM
+752 
-764 KKYRIKESVVNEG
+764 
-777 NGQTVKE
+777 
-784 FGDLLALLLDEDSGM
+784 
-799 DIERAILAMDPK
+799 
-811 KARVLEKQISTLYK
+811 
-825 RLFDLTNQGF
+825 
-835 DLREDSSAVVESAI
+835 
-849 NEAKRAGL
+849 
-857 SKKETLK
+857 
-864 VAQKFADALTKLDGK
+864 
-879 KYTVSSDYEEDSFD
+879 
-893 LDVDGEE
+893 
-900 YAGGSYN
+900 
-907 INDDG
+907 
-912 SVVNMA
+912 
-918 TWNRK
+918 
-923 TNVSPTYG
+923 
-931 NMDDDIKTIIKTIKN
+931 
-946 LKESLVAQYKRVMP
+946 ESLVNEKDDAGDHLDNLADLVGKAKDFFAIGKELKAGKYKYDYSDSMMPMYTIKADGFKFAILNKRYVDGGDREVGEIAIGLMESMVIEAKGFKNDEDFEEFLKEIDAMP
-960 ENEASAF
+960 ERAVRKIMGKEYIDTPGFYQDEKDNYDDVIDFMISNMGANIYHQLEQWWELNVMKPGLR

-984 TSGKTARVRNA
+984 TSGRTAKVRNA

-1021 KRWMKRNS
+1021 KRWMRRNS

-1050 GIKPVVNLTLESFI
+1050 GIKPVVSLTLESFI
-1064 AEKANISGA
+1064 
-1073 YNDLENLLGTDMETM
+1073 
-1088 DDFQRI
+1088 
-1094 ENDGTWEEMSDF
+1094 
-1106 IEMAGDA
+1106 
-1113 EVLRRHKFKSQK
+1113 
-1125 DIDKLAKYV
+1125 
-1134 MGESV
+1134 
-1139 VNEAVSKSTKIY
+1139 
-1151 QIATPAPQSQLV
+1151 
-1163 LDLEELFSVY
+1163 
-1173 TGTDYR
+1173 
-1179 SIVPDFEED
+1179 
-1188 EGYES
+1188 
-1193 VLMFNL
+1193 
-1199 SKSDIKKIEDNIAD
+1199 
-1213 VLIWEYSIK
+1213 
-1222 KGKTITESVVN
+1222 N

-1254 VDMKDYPDFSDAYFS
+1254 VDMKDYPDFTDAFFS

-1281 EELSDFTDDNG
+1281 EELSDFTDDNP